1 MLDLDL
7 KTEDLDLDLALLDL
21 LQVCFLVDGVSTLSE
36 IICVFNFPYPFNF
49 YCFLLFLFLLY
60 TADLF
65 DIVADCGFTAHSYAD
80 DTQAY
85 VSVAVSENLRA
96 IEQLAKCIV
105 RIRDWMASN
114 RLKLNEEK
122 TQVICLG
129 TVIVASG

>member
-1 MLDLDL
+1 MRL
-7 KTEDLDLDLALLDL
+7 KC
-21 LQVCFLVDGVSTLSE
+21 QF
-36 IICVFNFPYPFNF
+36 IIIIIIPQGSVLGPI
-49 YCFLLFLFLLY
+49 LFLLY